1 MHGHINLKSL
11 MVFEAYIFVSDPYIS
26 QINSVHNVFSLTYT
40 LKLSLQLHPHLQQQ
54 DNTIW
59 FFSPQITHAWE
70 DVKAMFNGGTR
81 KRLLASAS
89 VVHHSHRP
97 QSTPT
102 PAKQAKVTQE
112 TSPATLPF
120 SANPASLPAPPPR
133 VPPFPDLPLPL
144 SRSLVMDY
152 VWHHSTS
159 NIKHHQFPFPSYAA
173 ALPWLA
179 KRGSPFLGFGPAPH
193 PDGSLHPTV
202 GPQPGDNKLYQSAFR
217 PVYPVLPRPLEN
229 EQQPDYELET
239 CSDEETVDIE
249 TTEEEPRATTESSSN
264 CWRKDQV
271 NVSVCYFGHVNSF
284 NQSFI
289 HSLCSVSYDKFIAP
303 SKTSSA
309 ERAI

>member
-1 MHGHINLKSL
+1 
-11 MVFEAYIFVSDPYIS
+11 
-26 QINSVHNVFSLTYT
+26 
-40 LKLSLQLHPHLQQQ
+40 
-54 DNTIW
+54 
-59 FFSPQITHAWE
+59 
-70 DVKAMFNGGTR
+70 MFNGGTR
-81 KRLLASAS
+81 KRLLASAA
-89 VVHHSHRP
+89 VVHSHSHNHRP
-97 QSTPT
+97 PSTTT

-112 TSPATLPF
+112 PSPATLPF
-120 SANPASLPAPPPR
+120 SANPGSLPAPPPR

-179 KRGSPFLGFGPAPH
+179 KRGSPFLGFGPTPH
-193 PDGSLHPTV
+193 PDGSLHATV

-217 PVYPVLPRPLEN
+217 PVYPVLPRASEN

-249 TTEEEPRATTESSSN
+249 TTEEEPRTTTESSSN

-271 NVSVCYFGHVNSF
+271 SVTACHFGRVHP
-284 NQSFI
+284 FI
-289 HSLCSVSYDKFIAP
+289 HLFIRSFLSLSHDRSIAS
-303 SKTSSA
+303 SKASFH
-309 ERAI
+309 